1 MNIQDVIANFHE
13 TTSSRPGTDVSAL
26 LRSRFVGSTSY
37 KKSGNQRNCSKTL
50 EITFLFLF
58 LCLSLSSFRLSLP
71 EAQKLVRTRGK
82 TFFYLILLF
91 YFRSYCLHPSIVFV
105 CFYAIPL
112 FLCVYSFPLPGV
124 ARSPQPDAR
133 VPTLVINF
141 PRLQQQDPRPLPLHP

>member
-71 EAQKLVRTRGK
+71 EAQRLVRTRGK
-82 TFFYLILLF
+82 TFFLLDIAILFSKLL
-91 YFRSYCLHPSIVFV
+91 STPEYCF
-105 CFYAIPL
+105 CL
-112 FLCVYSFPLPGV
+112 FLRYPAFPLCIFLSASWGCTLSS
-124 ARSPQPDAR
+124 AR
-133 VPTLVINF
+133 
-141 PRLQQQDPRPLPLHP
+141 RPSSHAGH